1 MTTYTVIDPT
11 NQERDLMYK
20 IESYLSEMTWP
31 TVLSSSTRRNIGS
44 TKRHAFCL
52 GSVRK
57 LDVFGE
63 LVHSQYNKKHPLL
76 LSMLKKLMSLRDPNF
91 KYTTIQLNSNL
102 QTNPHYDKNNI
113 GVSYCLALGKHTGGG
128 LALYSNGANDSVPNV
143 VNNKRKWVQ
152 YDGSKILHGS
162 APVKSGNRY
171 AIIYFKCKPR
181 YRRK

>member
-31 TVLSSSTRRNIGS
+31 TVLSGSTRRNIGS

-52 GSVRK
+52 GSVRR

-76 LSMLKKLMSLRDPNF
+76 LLMLKK
-91 KYTTIQLNSNL
+91 
-102 QTNPHYDKNNI
+102 
-113 GVSYCLALGKHTGGG
+113 
-128 LALYSNGANDSVPNV
+128 
-143 VNNKRKWVQ
+143 
-152 YDGSKILHGS
+152 
-162 APVKSGNRY
+162 
-171 AIIYFKCKPR
+171 
-181 YRRK
+181 